1 MLDFHTHI
9 LPGIDDGSRSVDES
23 VKMLERMQKQG
34 IETIVATPHFYANDE
49 SVDDFLA
56 RRDAALGAL
65 RERSPSGPDILLG
78 AEVRYYEGIS
88 RMPDLKKLR
97 IQNSRLLLI
106 EMPFRP
112 WTEYAVREVIDIAC
126 QGRITPVIAHVE
138 RYLFLQKKGVAIRLL
153 ESGVLFQANSSFLMG
168 WRQRRRAM
176 GMIQKGQIHFI
187 GSDCHNLTDRPPN
200 AAEAFSLIEKRLGTS
215 FATAMIDYERE
226 LLLHSKEN

>member
-9 LPGIDDGSRSVDES
+9 LPGVDDGSRSVDES
-23 VKMLERMQKQG
+23 LQMLEHMQVQG
-34 IETIVATPHFYANDE
+34 IETVVATPHFYANDE

-97 IQNSRLLLI
+97 IEGSRLLLL

-112 WTEYAVREVIDIAC
+112 WTEYAVKEVIDIAC
-126 QGRITPVIAHVE
+126 QGRIIPVIAHVE
-138 RYLFLQKKGVAIRLL
+138 RYLFQQKKGVAERLL
-153 ESGVLFQANSSFLMG
+153 ESGALFQVNATFLTG
-168 WRQRRRAM
+168 WRSRRRAM
-176 GMIQKGQIHFI
+176 SMIQKGQIHFI

-200 AAEAFSLIEKRLGTS
+200 AAEAFSLLEKRLGS
-215 FATAMIDYERE
+215 DLATAFSYYGCE
-226 LLLHSKEN
+226 LLLHSK

>member
-9 LPGIDDGSRSVDES
+9 LPGVDDGSQSVDES
-23 VKMLERMQKQG
+23 LQMLERMQKQG
-34 IETIVATPHFYANDE
+34 IETVVATPHFYANDE

-112 WTEYAVREVIDIAC
+112 WTENAVREVIDIAC

-138 RYLFLQKKGVAIRLL
+138 RYLFLQKKGVATRLL

-226 LLLHSKEN
+226 LLLHSKGN

>member
-9 LPGIDDGSRSVDES
+9 LPGVDDGSQSVDES
-23 VKMLERMQKQG
+23 LQMLERMQVQG
-34 IETIVATPHFYANDE
+34 IETVVATPHFYANDE

-56 RRDAALGAL
+56 RRESAMEAL
-65 RERSPSGPDILLG
+65 RERLPSGPDILLG

-112 WTEYAVREVIDIAC
+112 WTEYAVKEVIDIAC
-126 QGRITPVIAHVE
+126 QGRIIPVIAHVE
-138 RYLFLQKKGVAIRLL
+138 RYLFLQKKGVAARLL

-226 LLLHSKEN
+226 LLLHSKGN